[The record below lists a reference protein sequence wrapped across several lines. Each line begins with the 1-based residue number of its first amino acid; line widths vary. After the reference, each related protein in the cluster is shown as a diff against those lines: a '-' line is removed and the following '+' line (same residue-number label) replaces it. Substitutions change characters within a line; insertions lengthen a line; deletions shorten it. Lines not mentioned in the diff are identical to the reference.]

1 MNRRTL
7 TTMAFAFLAVLI
19 TAAIP
24 HASFAQSNPLIG
36 TWKINLTKS
45 SFSPGPAPKSST
57 LIFEA
62 VGQNF
67 RATNENISAQGDTT
81 KSVFGPYSYDGK
93 SYPITG
99 VPSYDASS
107 YKIVNDTTVELTR
120 MKAGKV
126 VQTGTRMLSAD
137 GKTVTFTM
145 TGVNANGERVNDVI
159 VYDKQ

>member
-1 MNRRTL
+1 
-7 TTMAFAFLAVLI
+7 
-19 TAAIP
+19 
-24 HASFAQSNPLIG
+24 
-36 TWKINLTKS
+36 
-45 SFSPGPAPKSST
+45 
-57 LIFEA
+57 
-62 VGQNF
+62 
-67 RATNENISAQGDTT
+67 
-81 KSVFGPYSYDGK
+81 
-93 SYPITG
+93 